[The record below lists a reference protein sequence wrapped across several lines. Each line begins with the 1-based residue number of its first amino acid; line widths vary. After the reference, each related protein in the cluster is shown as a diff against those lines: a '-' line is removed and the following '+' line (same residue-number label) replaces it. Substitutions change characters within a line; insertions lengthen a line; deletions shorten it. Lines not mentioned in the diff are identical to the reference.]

1 MQPRG
6 RLTPSTQVTG
16 RQRVRGGLVLIMC
29 AGVLAGCGTREVGT
43 APAGGTTLSTAPSVV
58 QAPPPT
64 PAPRAKELIDAA
76 KQARLESVVLTI
88 STVQGETDTTAR
100 ALRDLGATVESTD
113 ATVGYIRAS
122 VPIDVAAQATTLK
135 GISRVDVE
143 EPIGV
148 PDPTP

>member
-64 PAPRAKELIDAA
+64 LAPRAKELIDAA